1 MSYYNLSVL
10 VLFLAVNT
18 IITNIAGNPKHQIH
32 AQPVGPIINRSPTI
46 DPETS
51 VGLNYSPSSGIN
63 NRRPR
68 HRKLSSSPSHQ
79 PPPAPM
85 LPPPH
90 DDLPEPPKLQ
100 PPEPPEPPS

>member
-51 VGLNYSPSSGIN
+51 VGLNYSPSSGIR

-68 HRKLSSSPSHQ
+68 HRKLSSSPIL
-79 PPPAPM
+79 PAPPHN
-85 LPPPH
+85 LPKPPI
-90 DDLPEPPKLQ
+90 LQ
-100 PPEPPEPPS
+100 PSEPPEPPS